1 MKIKALLYCTK
12 NKVNCAY
19 LVNYFGYRFVRME
32 EREKESFDILNG
44 KIVCECEV
52 DTEEI
57 KLIENEEQDMFF
69 ETNSMKGQ
77 TLDKR
82 SCLKEYELDNYLN
95 LYSHEIGDKCGY
107 ALHLSNVKERVMEL
121 SRCYSQWQVD
131 HLNVEE
137 YFIHIKG
144 IEKAPQNMQWVYIL
158 NHEDKLEKRLL
169 ISVRPQWLCK
179 ILNGEKTIEVRRKV
193 LKGMCD

>member
-1 MKIKALLYCTK
+1 MKVKALIYCTK
-12 NKVNCAY
+12 AKPQ
-19 LVNYFGYRFVRME
+19 LVKHNNGYNLNNLPKCNWELKEYE
-32 EREKESFDILNG
+32 EVELNG
-44 KIVCECEV
+44 KIVCECEI

-57 KLIENEEQDMFF
+57 ECVRADFNDFIEYHYITKHLQEKELI
-69 ETNSMKGQ
+69 
-77 TLDKR
+77 KR
-82 SCLKEYELDNYLN
+82 SCVDFPKLQNYLRLN
-95 LYSHEIGDKCGY
+95 NGY
-107 ALHLSNVKERVMEL
+107 ALHLSNVKERVMDL

-169 ISVRPQWLCK
+169 ISVRPEWVCK
-179 ILNGEKTIEVRRKV
+179 ILNGEKDIEVRRKV
-193 LKGMCD
+193 LKGMCE